1 MTSLTFKGIN
11 YISRCIVAALIS
23 CAVNAAHA
31 QSSFTIGFNGGE
43 GLQSISIP
51 VGKSQI
57 IESEQTLTQ
66 IVIGNPGV
74 ADVTLLSPNQFV
86 VVGQAPGITNLM
98 FKDDSN
104 RIVAAMDLEVNY
116 DLEAIQRSIDGLL
129 PRENNVSLSSA
140 NGRIVVSGQISNAL
154 DQNAL
159 LQLLSMFADEDS
171 IVNFLEV
178 GGGQQVM
185 LEARIA
191 EVNRTRLRD
200 LGYQTDILGGSGVET
215 GFEIITGRSAQFL
228 GNSAGL
234 SQAQSTLIPGQP
246 GLIAGTPLT
255 SDFGGVVLNNSS
267 LSQNLNLALSA
278 LVQEGAAQVLAEPN
292 IVAMSGQQASFL
304 VGGEFPVPV
313 AQGGGGGG
321 AGGGFAGALS
331 VQYRQF
337 GVGLEFT
344 PSVLASN
351 RINLQLTTEV
361 SDLDLSSG
369 TSVQGTTV
377 PGLRTRRVSTTIELG
392 DGNSFAIAGLLE
404 NNIGSLV
411 NEFPGL
417 GSLPIIGA
425 LFRSTQFTRDE
436 TELVIVVTPRLVS
449 SVDANSIS
457 LPTDSYRPPSAFDQV
472 IYGRTEAEPVSSGD
486 SDGQTGEEPRLD
498 GAQGHQF

>member
-1 MTSLTFKGIN
+1 
-11 YISRCIVAALIS
+11 
-23 CAVNAAHA
+23 
-31 QSSFTIGFNGGE
+31 
-43 GLQSISIP
+43 
-51 VGKSQI
+51 
-57 IESEQTLTQ
+57 
-66 IVIGNPGV
+66 
-74 ADVTLLSPNQFV
+74 
-86 VVGQAPGITNLM
+86 
-98 FKDDSN
+98 
-104 RIVAAMDLEVNY
+104 
-116 DLEAIQRSIDGLL
+116 
-129 PRENNVSLSSA
+129 
-140 NGRIVVSGQISNAL
+140 
-154 DQNAL
+154 
-159 LQLLSMFADEDS
+159 
-171 IVNFLEV
+171 
-178 GGGQQVM
+178 
-185 LEARIA
+185 
-191 EVNRTRLRD
+191 LRD

-246 GLIAGTPLT
+246 GLIAGAPLT

-457 LPTDSYRPPSAFDQV
+457 LPTDSFRPPSAFDQV

>member
-1 MTSLTFKGIN
+1 M
-11 YISRCIVAALIS
+11 RLIS
-23 CAVNAAHA
+23 KVLCHSCCMVVALAACFNGTAQA
-31 QSSFTIGFNGGE
+31 QSSFTVGLNGSQE
-43 GLQSISIP
+43 MQSISIP

-57 IESEQTLTQ
+57 IESEQALTQ
-66 IVIGNPGV
+66 IVIGNPSV

-98 FKDDSN
+98 FKDNSD
-104 RIVAAMDLEVNY
+104 RIVAALDLEVNY

-129 PRENNVSLSSA
+129 PRESNVSLASA

-154 DQNAL
+154 DQTAL

-234 SQAQSTLIPGQP
+234 SQAQSTLIPGQA
-246 GLIAGTPLT
+246 GLIAGNPLS

-267 LSQNLNLALSA
+267 LTQNLNLALSA

-321 AGGGFAGALS
+321 FGGGLT

-337 GVGLEFT
+337 GVGLEFI
-344 PSVLASN
+344 PSVLSSN

-361 SDLDLSSG
+361 SDLDLASG

-377 PGLRTRRVSTTIELG
+377 PGLRTRRVSTSIELG

-457 LPTDSYRPPSAFDQV
+457 LPTDNFRPPSAFDQV
-472 IYGRTEAEPVSSGD
+472 IYGRIEAEPTPSDDSG
-486 SDGQTGEEPRLD
+486 GQNGDEPGLD